1 MRSLGALG
9 TVLALAILGASST
22 IVMASDNDKSSF
34 MAVNGKTAQ
43 PIGHHEFCR
52 VHSAECAIRSDS
64 RVRVRL
70 DQKRWNEL
78 DAVNK
83 AVNTGI
89 RPTTDEELFG
99 RPEVWEFPDG
109 SGDCEDFVL
118 LKRRMLMEKGWPAG
132 STPHHR
138 CSPDQRRRSRSF
150 DRHHQSR
157 RSGARQ
163 SRIPISMCG
172 ARHPTATSSASP
184 NTTPARGWRSRM
196 AARSRSA
203 AFTEARSFK
212 FGPGRVPPP
221 VPKIR
226 SIEPAPAPGA
236 GSLIPETSSVQAWRL
251 EEAIAVAG
259 LRSRPRRSRLRG
271 RR

>member
-1 MRSLGALG
+1 MTSP
-9 TVLALAILGASST
+9 
-22 IVMASDNDKSSF
+22 SF

-118 LKRRMLMEKGWPAG
+118 LKRRMLMEKGWPAAALLITVVRQTNG
-132 STPHHR
+132 DGHAVLTVTTNRGDLVLDNLDSQIELWSETSYR
-138 CSPDQRRRSRSF
+138 YLK
-150 DRHHQSR
+150 
-157 RSGARQ
+157 RQ
-163 SRIPISMCG
+163 SEYDTG
-172 ARHPTATSSASP
+172 AWVAI
-184 NTTPARGWRSRM
+184 
-196 AARSRSA
+196 
-203 AFTEARSFK
+203 ED
-212 FGPGRVPPP
+212 GRAQQV
-221 VPKIR
+221 
-226 SIEPAPAPGA
+226 
-236 GSLIPETSSVQAWRL
+236 GSLH
-251 EEAIAVAG
+251 
-259 LRSRPRRSRLRG
+259 
-271 RR
+271 